1 MSEYF
6 LKPNSLGENVKPEI
20 NWPNYATST
29 DLKTATG
36 VNTSSYAKKVDLAN
50 LKPDVEKV
58 DIAKLKKITKYGL
71 KSLESEAGKLD
82 VDKLIPVPVDLSKL
96 IHVAKNGAL
105 KTDVYNA
112 KIKNTEDKIVYI
124 TNLATNDSFN
134 AKLNEV

>member
-20 NWPNYATST
+20 NWRNYATST

-112 KIKNTEDKIVYI
+112 KIKNTEDKILYI
-124 TNLATNDSFN
+124 TNLVTNDSFD
-134 AKLNEV
+134 AKLNGV

>member
-96 IHVAKNGAL
+96 NQIGAL

-112 KIKNTEDKIVYI
+112 KIKNTEDKILYI

-134 AKLNEV
+134 AKLNGV